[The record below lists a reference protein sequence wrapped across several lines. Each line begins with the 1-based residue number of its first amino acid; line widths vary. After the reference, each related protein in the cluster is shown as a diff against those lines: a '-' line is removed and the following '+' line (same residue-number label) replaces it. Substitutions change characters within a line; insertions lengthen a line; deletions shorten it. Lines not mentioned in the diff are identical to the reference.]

1 MREGAGRI
9 GYNALMRWLVILVL
23 WLPAMAY
30 AAEGKEG
37 AQGKARVA
45 VFPIAGE
52 AAESLRERAGFAL
65 RAKLDR
71 TGNYD
76 VVDGPRMQDLLSE
89 NNASVTLGSTVQQ
102 VRELGKQVDAQIVLW
117 GELSG
122 EKLQM
127 RILDLRT
134 PEAQGGQVQQV
145 ERAVKEPTDLRFA
158 VEQVLE
164 SIQGMAA
171 FEHPVEQQVWDDE
184 LSRRLWK
191 EGPNLLSNGD
201 FSMAGK
207 WTGIYQ
213 SELYPVPLQD
223 GMPPEDKVAIVR
235 QAGEDGSGALVLHL
249 SKYCAQNNGLAA
261 LSDSIKIK
269 PERRYRLS
277 YKYKSDAPRLFVFVK
292 GYTLYAGP
300 TGKMM
305 QREIYRRQAPVL
317 KGTDNN
323 WVTIVDDFSPQHV
336 SLAVQELRVDFY
348 TYLNPGI
355 VVIDDAVF
363 KEVGALTRKGKD
375 DAIKPTTTPAPAP
388 SRPAGTK

>member
-1 MREGAGRI
+1 
-9 GYNALMRWLVILVL
+9 VILVL

-30 AAEGKEG
+30 AAEG

-52 AAESLRERAGFAL
+52 AAESMRERTGFSL

-71 TGNYD
+71 SGSYD
-76 VVDGPRMQDLLSE
+76 VVDGPRMQDLLTE
-89 NNASVTLGSTVQQ
+89 NNTSVTLASTAPQ
-102 VRELGKQVDAQIVLW
+102 VRELAKQVDAEIALW

-127 RILDLRT
+127 RILDLRI
-134 PEAQGGQVQQV
+134 PEAQVQQI

-164 SIQGMAA
+164 SIQGMGA
-171 FEHPVEQQVWDDE
+171 FEHPVEQQVWDDD

-191 EGPNLLSNGD
+191 DGPDLLANGG
-201 FSMAGK
+201 FSTAGK

-223 GMPPEDKVAIVR
+223 QMPPEDKVAIVR
-235 QAGEDGSGALVLHL
+235 KAGEDGSGALVLHL
-249 SKYCAQNNGLAA
+249 SKYCAENNGLAA
-261 LSDSIKIK
+261 LSDPIRIR

-277 YKYKSDAPRLFVFVK
+277 YKYKSDGPRVFVFVK

-317 KGTDNN
+317 KGTDNK
-323 WVTIVDDFSPQHV
+323 WVTIVDDFNPQHV
-336 SLAVQELRVDFY
+336 TLPVQELRVDFY
-348 TYLNPGI
+348 TYLNPGT
-355 VVIDDAVF
+355 VVFDDAVL
-363 KEVGALTRKGKD
+363 KEVGAQTRKGKD
-375 DAIKPTTTPAPAP
+375 DAIKPVAT
-388 SRPAGTK
+388 RPTNAK